1 MRSCAMRRT
10 TSWRSLRA
18 KPARRARREPWRIL
32 PRCPPDAARDL
43 PVRHDELLAK
53 QRVFRDE
60 LSVTAN
66 TISGESRNEP
76 KAIDHLW
83 RLTPSACGWH
93 L

>member
-1 MRSCAMRRT
+1 
-10 TSWRSLRA
+10 
-18 KPARRARREPWRIL
+18 
-32 PRCPPDAARDL
+32 
-43 PVRHDELLAK
+43 VRHDELLAK